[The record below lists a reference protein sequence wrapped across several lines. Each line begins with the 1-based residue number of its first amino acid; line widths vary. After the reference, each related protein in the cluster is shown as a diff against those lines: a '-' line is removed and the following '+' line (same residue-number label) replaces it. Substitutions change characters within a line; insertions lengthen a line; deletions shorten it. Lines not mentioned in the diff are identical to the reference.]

1 MKKSFFSLTALLLIA
16 LSFTACK
23 KDEKTFEEKV
33 TGEWHSVNV
42 EINGQDVTDYF
53 MLDIELESDKSFDAT
68 LKIVNVLSG
77 QTGVTKPK
85 GEWTADDSSHEIELI
100 YDGTNES
107 ELYEVIELSET
118 EMTVKTNQNND
129 NIEIKF
135 EKV

>member
-1 MKKSFFSLTALLLIA
+1 MKKSFFSLTALLLLA

-42 EINGQDVTDYF
+42 RINGQDVTDYF

-85 GEWTADDSSHEIELI
+85 GEWAADDSGQAIELI
-100 YDGTNES
+100 YDDTNET
-107 ELYEVIELSET
+107 ELYEVIEVSDN
-118 EMTVKTNQNND
+118 EMTVKTEQNND
-129 NIEIKF
+129 KIEIKF